1 MEPALKNLDRIGSI
15 GSIGPLETET
25 AMQLLSLAKSMLG
38 WDNAQLNRKAET
50 VRRYVLTQY
59 PLLGRAPTRQ
69 EVATALDCGSAE
81 EIQATLARLH
91 ELDMLCLDS
100 ESQEI
105 RVAYPFSSVP
115 TRHLVHFPGWDDA
128 APVYAQCAV
137 DALGIPFMVRQDV
150 SIASS
155 CSHCAESVAIKIEG
169 RVIDTV
175 SPPTT
180 VVWAGTTRTGHAADS
195 VCPTINFFCAPD
207 HAIAW
212 RQRQRDATGHVLSL
226 GEALYVG
233 KGIFED
239 LLRPHTGTV
248 SSAST
253 AASLPETAKAAATAS
268 TAGGLLTA
276 FLASICCIGP
286 VAFAALGV
294 GVGATGFL
302 ANTAGVL
309 KALLPY
315 RPLFIGLTMILLG
328 ISIYLAYR
336 KPMVGDVS
344 CQACVPASG
353 VRPNR
358 WLLWIITSLAVAL
371 MLAPYWL
378 EFTTG

>member
-1 MEPALKNLDRIGSI
+1 MPPSLKNLDRIGSI
-15 GSIGPLETET
+15 KPLATET
-25 AMQLLSLAKSMLG
+25 ATRFLSLAKSMLG
-38 WDNAQLNRKAET
+38 WNSAQLNRKEEM
-50 VRRYVLTQY
+50 VRRYVLTRY

-69 EVATALDCGSAE
+69 EMVTALDCVSAE
-81 EIQATLARLH
+81 EIQATLERLH

-100 ESQEI
+100 GSQEI
-105 RVAYPFSSVP
+105 RLAYPFSSVP
-115 TRHLVHFPGWDDA
+115 TRHLVRFPGWGDT

-137 DALGIPFMVRQDV
+137 DALGIPFMVQEDV

-155 CSHCAESVAIKIEG
+155 CAHCAESVTVKIERG
-169 RVIDTV
+169 AIVTAD
-175 SPPTT
+175 PPRT

-195 VCPTINFFCAPD
+195 VCPTINFFCSPN

-212 RQRQRDATGHVLSL
+212 RQQQRDVAGQVLGL

-239 LLRPHTGTV
+239 LLRPHPGAV
-248 SSAST
+248 SFART
-253 AASLPETAKAAATAS
+253 PVPLPETANAGTMAS

-286 VAFAALGV
+286 AVFAALGV

-328 ISIYLAYR
+328 ISFYLAYR

-358 WLLWIITSLAVAL
+358 WLLWIITSLAVAV